1 MESGDFAAK
10 LEHAGETP
18 ALRRVFNFTFNFKS
32 FLAILCMF
40 LAADLITRLEPI
52 TIVLVSPQGALNL
65 GSIARV
71 MKNMGL
77 SRLTLVDPRCDPHG
91 EEARRMAVHAFDVLE
106 QARIVATI
114 PEAIADVTRTI
125 ATTGRSRSRSVET
138 PLLPP
143 EIGLPW
149 LLDTPSALLF
159 GPEDH
164 GLSNDE
170 LAYAQRFVC
179 IPSTETY
186 SSLNLAQAV
195 AVCARD
201 LVRAA
206 QIDDTYGIDSARS
219 VATMQAE
226 SAIAPAEVSEESKIN
241 AAPVSQLEGY
251 YGHLERV
258 LLDIGYLQ
266 THTATARME
275 KFRRLFNRSQLSS
288 QEVAMLR
295 GILRQVEWA
304 SRSSISK
311 SSGDG

>member
-1 MESGDFAAK
+1 
-10 LEHAGETP
+10 
-18 ALRRVFNFTFNFKS
+18 
-32 FLAILCMF
+32 MF
-40 LAADLITRLEPI
+40 LPADLILRLEPI

-77 SRLTLVDPRCDPHG
+77 SNLTLVDPRCDPHG
-91 EEARRMAVHAFDVLE
+91 EEARQMAVHAFDVLE

-149 LLDTPSALLF
+149 LLDTPSALIF
-159 GPEDH
+159 GPEDR

-206 QIDDTYGIDSARS
+206 QMGDLDAIDAARC
-219 VATMQAE
+219 VAMNRAA
-226 SAIAPAEVSEESKIN
+226 SSIASSEESEKSEESEEPKVN
-241 AAPVSQLEGY
+241 AAPVGELEGY
-251 YGHLERV
+251 YDHLERV

-266 THTATARME
+266 PHTATARME

-295 GILRQVEWA
+295 GILRQVAWA
-304 SRSSISK
+304 SRSSISQ
-311 SSGDG
+311 SSEEES

>member
-1 MESGDFAAK
+1 
-10 LEHAGETP
+10 
-18 ALRRVFNFTFNFKS
+18 
-32 FLAILCMF
+32 
-40 LAADLITRLEPI
+40 
-52 TIVLVSPQGALNL
+52 
-65 GSIARV
+65 
-71 MKNMGL
+71 
-77 SRLTLVDPRCDPHG
+77 
-91 EEARRMAVHAFDVLE
+91 MAVHAFEVIE

-114 PEAIADVTRTI
+114 PEAIAHVTRTI

-159 GPEDH
+159 GPEDR
-164 GLSNDE
+164 GLSNEE

-179 IPSTETY
+179 IPSSETY
-186 SSLNLAQAV
+186 PSLNLAQAV

-206 QIDDTYGIDSARS
+206 QVDTTVQTDAIGPINPAQLI
-219 VATMQAE
+219 ATMQAG
-226 SAIAPAEVSEESKIN
+226 STIARSTNPADPADPTDSDTATN
-241 AAPVSQLEGY
+241 AAPIGQLEGY
-251 YGHLERV
+251 YDHLERV
-258 LLDIGYLQ
+258 LLKIGYLQ
-266 THTATARME
+266 PHTATARME

-304 SRSSISK
+304 SRSSSA
-311 SSGDG
+311 SE

>member
-1 MESGDFAAK
+1 
-10 LEHAGETP
+10 
-18 ALRRVFNFTFNFKS
+18 
-32 FLAILCMF
+32 MF
-40 LAADLITRLEPI
+40 LSTDLIARLEPI
-52 TIVLVSPQGALNL
+52 TIVLVAPQGALNL

-77 SRLTLVDPRCDPHG
+77 SRLTLVDPQCDPHG
-91 EEARRMAVHAFDVLE
+91 EEARRMAVHAFEVIE

-114 PEAIADVTRTI
+114 PEAIAHVTRTI

-138 PLLPP
+138 PLMPP

-149 LLDTPSALLF
+149 LLDTPSALIF
-159 GPEDH
+159 GPEDR
-164 GLSNDE
+164 GLSNEE

-186 SSLNLAQAV
+186 PSLNLAQAV

-206 QIDDTYGIDSARS
+206 QVDATVQTDAIGPINPAQLI
-219 VATMQAE
+219 ATMQAG
-226 SAIAPAEVSEESKIN
+226 STIARSTNPADPADPTDSDTATN
-241 AAPVSQLEGY
+241 AAPIGQLEGY
-251 YGHLERV
+251 YDHLERV
-258 LLDIGYLQ
+258 LLKIGYLQ
-266 THTATARME
+266 PHTATARME

-304 SRSSISK
+304 SRSSSA
-311 SSGDG
+311 SE

>member
-1 MESGDFAAK
+1 MAA
-10 LEHAGETP
+10 
-18 ALRRVFNFTFNFKS
+18 VCFS
-32 FLAILCMF
+32 
-40 LAADLITRLEPI
+40 RLEPI
-52 TIVLVSPQGALNL
+52 TIVLVSPQGALNV

-77 SRLTLVDPRCDPHG
+77 SRLTLVAPQCDPHG
-91 EEARRMAVHAFDVLE
+91 EEARRMAVHAFDILE
-106 QARIVATI
+106 QARIVSTI

-125 ATTGRSRSRSVET
+125 ATTGRSRSRSVDT

-159 GPEDH
+159 GPEDR

-179 IPSTETY
+179 IPSTKTY
-186 SSLNLAQAV
+186 PSLNLAQAV

-201 LVRAA
+201 LVRAT
-206 QIDDTYGIDSARS
+206 QIDDTDASQATPSSATPS
-219 VATMQAE
+219 SATPS
-226 SAIAPAEVSEESKIN
+226 SATKQTEAVDN
-241 AAPVSQLEGY
+241 AAPVCQLEGY

-266 THTATARME
+266 PHTATARME

-304 SRSSISK
+304 SRAAISTSSE
-311 SSGDG
+311 DD

>member
-1 MESGDFAAK
+1 
-10 LEHAGETP
+10 
-18 ALRRVFNFTFNFKS
+18 
-32 FLAILCMF
+32 MF
-40 LAADLITRLEPI
+40 LSTDLITRLEPI
-52 TIVLVSPQGALNL
+52 TIVLVEPQGALNL

-77 SRLTLVDPRCDPHG
+77 SRLTLVDPQCDPLG
-91 EEARRMAVHAFDVLE
+91 EEARRMAVHAFGLLE

-114 PEAIADVTRTI
+114 PEAIAAVTRTI
-125 ATTGRSRSRSVET
+125 ATTGRNRSSSVET

-159 GPEDH
+159 GPEDR
-164 GLSNDE
+164 GLSNEE
-170 LAYAQRFVC
+170 LAYAQRFVS
-179 IPSTETY
+179 IPSTEAY
-186 SSLNLAQAV
+186 PSLNLAQAV

-206 QIDDTYGIDSARS
+206 EVEGIGDRETAPLIPPTPARS
-219 VATMQAE
+219 T
-226 SAIAPAEVSEESKIN
+226 IAHSSDSDPDAN
-241 AAPVSQLEGY
+241 AAPIGQLEGY
-251 YGHLERV
+251 YKHLEQV
-258 LLDIGYLQ
+258 LLEIGYLQ
-266 THTATARME
+266 PHTASARME

-304 SRSSISK
+304 SQASIAKPSET
-311 SSGDG
+311 D

>member
-1 MESGDFAAK
+1 M
-10 LEHAGETP
+10 LP
-18 ALRRVFNFTFNFKS
+18 FNGWHPYS
-32 FLAILCMF
+32 LAVCCMF
-40 LAADLITRLEPI
+40 LSTDLIARLEPI
-52 TIVLVSPQGALNL
+52 TIVLVAPQGALNL

-77 SRLTLVDPRCDPHG
+77 SRLTLVDPQCDPLG
-91 EEARRMAVHAFDVLE
+91 EDARRMAVHAFEVLE

-114 PEAIADVTRTI
+114 PEAIAHVTRTI

-138 PLLPP
+138 PLMPP

-149 LLDTPSALLF
+149 LLDTPSALIF
-159 GPEDH
+159 GPEDR
-164 GLSNDE
+164 GLSNEE

-186 SSLNLAQAV
+186 PSLNLAQAV

-206 QIDDTYGIDSARS
+206 QVDATIQTDAIGLIGSIDPAQLTTTIQTGSTIARSADSTDSADL
-219 VATMQAE
+219 E
-226 SAIAPAEVSEESKIN
+226 DSKIATH
-241 AAPVSQLEGY
+241 AAPISQLEGY
-251 YGHLERV
+251 YDHLERV
-258 LLDIGYLQ
+258 LLEIGYLQ
-266 THTATARME
+266 PHTATARME

-304 SRSSISK
+304 SRSSSA
-311 SSGDG
+311 SE

>member
-1 MESGDFAAK
+1 
-10 LEHAGETP
+10 
-18 ALRRVFNFTFNFKS
+18 
-32 FLAILCMF
+32 MF
-40 LAADLITRLEPI
+40 LTADLITRLEPI

-77 SRLTLVDPRCDPHG
+77 SRLTLVNPQCDPHG
-91 EEARRMAVHAFDVLE
+91 DEARRMAVHAFDILE
-106 QARIVATI
+106 QARIVHTI
-114 PEAIADVTRTI
+114 PEAIAAVTRTI
-125 ATTGRSRSRSVET
+125 ATTARSRSVEA

-143 EIGLPW
+143 EVGLPW

-159 GPEDH
+159 GPEDR

-170 LAYAQRFVC
+170 LAYAQRFVG
-179 IPSTETY
+179 IPSTEAY
-186 SSLNLAQAV
+186 PSLNLAQAV

-206 QIDDTYGIDSARS
+206 QTGTQITDT
-219 VATMQAE
+219 
-226 SAIAPAEVSEESKIN
+226 SAIDYARLVMANRGASFGNSDNSDHSDHLGEFREAAENDASIG
-241 AAPVSQLEGY
+241 QLEGY
-251 YGHLERV
+251 YAHLERV
-258 LLDIGYLQ
+258 LLEIGYLQ
-266 THTATARME
+266 EHTVAARME

-304 SRSSISK
+304 SRSSQDIERVINE
-311 SSGDG
+311 DR

>member
-1 MESGDFAAK
+1 
-10 LEHAGETP
+10 
-18 ALRRVFNFTFNFKS
+18 
-32 FLAILCMF
+32 MF
-40 LAADLITRLEPI
+40 LSTDLITRLEPI
-52 TIVLVSPQGALNL
+52 TIVLVAPQGALNL

-77 SRLTLVDPRCDPHG
+77 SRLTLVDPQCDPHG
-91 EEARRMAVHAFDVLE
+91 EEARRMAVHAFEVIE

-114 PEAIADVTRTI
+114 PEAIAHVTRTI

-138 PLLPP
+138 PLMPP

-149 LLDTPSALLF
+149 LLDTPSALIF
-159 GPEDH
+159 GPEDR
-164 GLSNDE
+164 GLSNEE

-186 SSLNLAQAV
+186 PSLNLAQAV

-206 QIDDTYGIDSARS
+206 QVDTTVQTDAIGPINPAQLI
-219 VATMQAE
+219 ATMQAGSTIARSTNPADPADSTDPSD
-226 SAIAPAEVSEESKIN
+226 SADAADSDTATN
-241 AAPVSQLEGY
+241 AAPIGQLEGY
-251 YGHLERV
+251 YDHLERV
-258 LLDIGYLQ
+258 LLKIGYLQ
-266 THTATARME
+266 PHTATARME

-304 SRSSISK
+304 SRSSSA
-311 SSGDG
+311 SE

>member
-1 MESGDFAAK
+1 
-10 LEHAGETP
+10 
-18 ALRRVFNFTFNFKS
+18 
-32 FLAILCMF
+32 MF
-40 LAADLITRLEPI
+40 LSADLVARLEPI

-77 SRLTLVDPRCDPHG
+77 SNLTLVDPRCDPHG
-91 EEARRMAVHAFDVLE
+91 DEARQMAVHAFDVLE

-149 LLDTPSALLF
+149 LLDTPSALIF
-159 GPEDH
+159 GPEDR

-206 QIDDTYGIDSARS
+206 QTSDLDVIDAARF
-219 VATMQAE
+219 VAMNRAA
-226 SAIAPAEVSEESKIN
+226 SAIASSEGSEKSEESEESKVN
-241 AAPVSQLEGY
+241 AAPVGQIEGY
-251 YGHLERV
+251 YDHLERV

-266 THTATARME
+266 PHTATARME

-295 GILRQVEWA
+295 GILRQVAWA
-304 SRSSISK
+304 SRSSISQ
-311 SSGDG
+311 SSEEES

>member
-1 MESGDFAAK
+1 
-10 LEHAGETP
+10 
-18 ALRRVFNFTFNFKS
+18 
-32 FLAILCMF
+32 
-40 LAADLITRLEPI
+40 
-52 TIVLVSPQGALNL
+52 
-65 GSIARV
+65 

-77 SRLTLVDPRCDPHG
+77 SRLTLVDPQCDPHG
-91 EEARRMAVHAFDVLE
+91 EEARRMAVHAFEVIE

-114 PEAIADVTRTI
+114 PEAIAHVTRTI

-138 PLLPP
+138 PLMPP

-149 LLDTPSALLF
+149 LLDTPSALIF
-159 GPEDH
+159 GPEDR
-164 GLSNDE
+164 GLSNEE

-186 SSLNLAQAV
+186 PSLNLAQAV

-206 QIDDTYGIDSARS
+206 QVDATIQTDAIGPINPAQSI
-219 VATMQAE
+219 ATMQAG
-226 SAIAPAEVSEESKIN
+226 STIARSTDPADPTDSTDPTDSDTATN
-241 AAPVSQLEGY
+241 AAPIGQLEGY
-251 YGHLERV
+251 YDHLERV
-258 LLDIGYLQ
+258 LLKIGYLQ
-266 THTATARME
+266 PHTATARME

-304 SRSSISK
+304 SRSSSA
-311 SSGDG
+311 SE

>member
-1 MESGDFAAK
+1 
-10 LEHAGETP
+10 
-18 ALRRVFNFTFNFKS
+18 
-32 FLAILCMF
+32 MF
-40 LAADLITRLEPI
+40 LSTDLITRLEPI
-52 TIVLVSPQGALNL
+52 TIVLVAPQGALNL

-77 SRLTLVDPRCDPHG
+77 SRLTLVDPQCDPHG
-91 EEARRMAVHAFDVLE
+91 EEARRMAVHAFEVIE

-114 PEAIADVTRTI
+114 PEAIAHVTRTI

-138 PLLPP
+138 PLMPP

-149 LLDTPSALLF
+149 LLDTPSALIF
-159 GPEDH
+159 GPEDR
-164 GLSNDE
+164 GLSNEE

-186 SSLNLAQAV
+186 PSLNLAQAV

-206 QIDDTYGIDSARS
+206 QVDATIQTDAIGPINPAQSI
-219 VATMQAE
+219 ATMQAG
-226 SAIAPAEVSEESKIN
+226 STIARSTDPADPTDSTDPTDSDTATN
-241 AAPVSQLEGY
+241 AAPIGQLEGY
-251 YGHLERV
+251 YDHLERV
-258 LLDIGYLQ
+258 LLKIGYLQ
-266 THTATARME
+266 PHTATARME

-304 SRSSISK
+304 SRSSSA
-311 SSGDG
+311 SE

>member
-1 MESGDFAAK
+1 
-10 LEHAGETP
+10 
-18 ALRRVFNFTFNFKS
+18 
-32 FLAILCMF
+32 MF
-40 LAADLITRLEPI
+40 LSTDLVARLEPI

-77 SRLTLVDPRCDPHG
+77 SRLTLVDPQCDPHG
-91 EEARRMAVHAFDVLE
+91 EEARRMAVHAVELLE

-114 PEAIADVTRTI
+114 PDAIADVTRTI
-125 ATTGRSRSRSVET
+125 ATTGRSRSRSVDT

-159 GPEDH
+159 GPEDR

-179 IPSTETY
+179 IPSTEAY
-186 SSLNLAQAV
+186 PSLNLAQAV

-201 LVRAA
+201 LVRAT
-206 QIDDTYGIDSARS
+206 QIDDTDASQATPSSATQS
-219 VATMQAE
+219 SATKQTEA
-226 SAIAPAEVSEESKIN
+226 VDN
-241 AAPVSQLEGY
+241 AAPVCQLEGY

-266 THTATARME
+266 PHTATARME

-304 SRSSISK
+304 SRAAISTSSE
-311 SSGDG
+311 DD

>member
-1 MESGDFAAK
+1 
-10 LEHAGETP
+10 
-18 ALRRVFNFTFNFKS
+18 
-32 FLAILCMF
+32 MF
-40 LAADLITRLEPI
+40 LSTDLITRLEPI
-52 TIVLVSPQGALNL
+52 TIVLVAPQGALNL

-77 SRLTLVDPRCDPHG
+77 SRLTLVDPQCDPHG
-91 EEARRMAVHAFDVLE
+91 EEARRMAVHAFEVIE

-114 PEAIADVTRTI
+114 PEAIAHVTRTI

-138 PLLPP
+138 PLMPP

-149 LLDTPSALLF
+149 LLDTPSALIF
-159 GPEDH
+159 GPEDR
-164 GLSNDE
+164 GLSNEE

-186 SSLNLAQAV
+186 PSLNLAQAV

-206 QIDDTYGIDSARS
+206 QVDATVQTDAIGPINPAQSI
-219 VATMQAE
+219 ATMQAG
-226 SAIAPAEVSEESKIN
+226 STITRSTNPADPTDSTDPTDSDTATN
-241 AAPVSQLEGY
+241 AAPIGQLEGY
-251 YGHLERV
+251 YDHLERV
-258 LLDIGYLQ
+258 LLKIGYLQ
-266 THTATARME
+266 PHTATARME

-304 SRSSISK
+304 SRSSSA
-311 SSGDG
+311 SE